1 MTECEICG
9 KQATKKAK
17 IDGIVLDVCDEC
29 AKLGEVISSRVSLK
43 PKRKVQEI
51 PESSLYID
59 SDFPKIISNAR
70 EKLGLTREEVAKKL
84 NERESVISKIE
95 RGELL
100 PTLDFARKLEIFFKV
115 KLILEYEDNYKNKS
129 SKEESLTIGDVIK
142 IKEKQ
147 HD

>member
-1 MTECEICG
+1 
-9 KQATKKAK
+9 
-17 IDGIVLDVCDEC
+17 
-29 AKLGEVISSRVSLK
+29 
-43 PKRKVQEI
+43 
-51 PESSLYID
+51 
-59 SDFPKIISNAR
+59 
-70 EKLGLTREEVAKKL
+70 LTREEVAKKL